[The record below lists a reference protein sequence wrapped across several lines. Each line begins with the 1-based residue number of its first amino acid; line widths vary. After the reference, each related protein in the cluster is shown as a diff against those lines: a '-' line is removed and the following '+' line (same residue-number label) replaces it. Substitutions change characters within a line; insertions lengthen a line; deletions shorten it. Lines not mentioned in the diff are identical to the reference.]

1 MYFILLTVYI
11 YDVYVCECVDVVPG
25 CYGTHVSQE
34 PNSDV
39 SLRLLLL

>member
-25 CYGTHVSQE
+25 CYGTRVGQE
-34 PNSDV
+34 PNSDM
-39 SLRLLLL
+39 SLCRLLL